1 VDQEVPGSRPGG
13 GTISLISL
21 RAPET
26 AECAALSALCLRSK
40 AHWGYD
46 AAFMVAC
53 VPVLTIREADLA
65 RMTWQVAEASG
76 MPVGVAAIGIEA
88 ATAHLDK
95 LFVDPDAMG
104 LGAGGA
110 LMRWALETARGA
122 GAVRIQI
129 ESDPQAVRFY
139 TRYGAVQVGEVASEA
154 IAGRVLP
161 LLEITL

>member
-1 VDQEVPGSRPGG
+1 MDQEVPGSRPGG

-26 AECAALSALCLRSK
+26 GECAALSALCLRSK

-46 AAFMVAC
+46 AAFMAAC
-53 VPVLTIREADLA
+53 VPVLTIKAADLA
-65 RMTWQVAEASG
+65 RMTWQVAEVAG
-76 MPVGVAAIGIEA
+76 EVAGVAAIRFEGT
-88 ATAHLDK
+88 TAHLDK

-104 LGAGGA
+104 VGAGGA
-110 LMRWALETARGA
+110 LMRWALEAARGA

-129 ESDPQAVRFY
+129 ESDPQAVLFY

-161 LLEITL
+161 LLEVAL